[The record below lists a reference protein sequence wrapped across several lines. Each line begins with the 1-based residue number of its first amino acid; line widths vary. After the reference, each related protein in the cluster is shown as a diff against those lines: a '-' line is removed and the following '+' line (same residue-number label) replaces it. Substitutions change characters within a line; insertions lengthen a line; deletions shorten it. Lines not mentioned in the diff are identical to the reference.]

1 MTQEE
6 RDRLVVLRKAR
17 DKKMTQKV
25 AGEELGVSERQVRR
39 LLRKLK
45 TDGDKVALHG
55 LRGRVSNRKLSEK
68 RTAEI
73 VEILSLPVYAGFGPT
88 LARECLRDQHGI
100 DVGRETVRKLMAE
113 AKLWRVKGRQVEVV
127 HTWRARRSR
136 LGEMVQWDTSEH
148 DWLEGRGARMKLIR
162 MIDDA
167 TSREKRSILVRY
179 LRHRLGE
186 RCGSCR

>member
-1 MTQEE
+1 M
-6 RDRLVVLRKAR
+6 
-17 DKKMTQKV
+17 
-25 AGEELGVSERQVRR
+25 
-39 LLRKLK
+39 RKLK

-73 VEILSLPVYAGFGPT
+73 VAILSLPVYAAFGPT
-88 LARECLRDQHGI
+88 LAREYLRDKHGI
-100 DVGRETVRKLMAE
+100 DVGRETVKKLMAE
-113 AKLWRVKGRQVEVV
+113 ARLWRVKGRQVEVV

-167 TSREKRSILVRY
+167 TSREKRSILVRC